1 MAKYLIK
8 ASHTAEGA
16 KGLLEEGG
24 TARRTAVEQALNSMG
39 GKLDAFYYAFG
50 ETDLFCIVD
59 LPDNAAA
66 TAASLVVNAS
76 GKASVQYTVLI
87 TPEEVDEA
95 TGEYQDEQDVL
106 GDYLNERCFFTAEAI
121 TASETGMRR
130 TTR

>member
-8 ASHTAEGA
+8 ASYTAEGA

-24 TARRTAVEQALNSMG
+24 TGRRTAVEQALSSMG

-50 ETDLFCIVD
+50 ETDLYCIVD
-59 LPDNAAA
+59 LPDNVSA

-76 GKASVQYTVLI
+76 GKANAQYVVLI

-95 TGEYQDEQDVL
+95 AKKTM
-106 GDYLNERCFFTAEAI
+106 DYRAP
-121 TASETGMRR
+121 GQ
-130 TTR
+130 